1 MKGRQYQYQ
10 SFLLQ
15 CPYWNIE
22 LEKYRRKL
30 PKDIQLFVYE
40 RNLFDFPNYQR
51 MIPLTYLDYNIDTQS
66 DLNKLVYSMRDVQ
79 ALYIVD
85 NREKSDSIFVK
96 KHSEATKQAFIW
108 QIENLE
114 FLAIWLV
121 LIRPFRQLYRI
132 SAVSFSFAILL
143 LE

>member
-108 QIENLE
+108 QIENLGISCY
-114 FLAIWLV
+114 LASIN
-121 LIRPFRQLYRI
+121 
-132 SAVSFSFAILL
+132 
-143 LE
+143 

>member
-40 RNLFDFPNYQR
+40 RNLFFFFNYQR
-51 MIPLTYLDYNIDTQS
+51 MIPLTYLDYKID
-66 DLNKLVYSMRDVQ
+66 N
-79 ALYIVD
+79 
-85 NREKSDSIFVK
+85 
-96 KHSEATKQAFIW
+96 
-108 QIENLE
+108 
-114 FLAIWLV
+114 
-121 LIRPFRQLYRI
+121 
-132 SAVSFSFAILL
+132 
-143 LE
+143 